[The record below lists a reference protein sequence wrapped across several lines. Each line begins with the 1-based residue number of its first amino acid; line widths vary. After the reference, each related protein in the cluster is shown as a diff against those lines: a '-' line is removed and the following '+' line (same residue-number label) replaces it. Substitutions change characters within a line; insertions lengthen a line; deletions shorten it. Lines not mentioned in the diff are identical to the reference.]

1 MKGAPVV
8 ARISNRPVI
17 FRNWTISMVG
27 IMTFSRVQDVKIP
40 DKDPLRTLRT
50 TFFNVLVPAPVNS
63 GFDDVIS
70 DLLTGIRQKLRWKKI
85 LVHREPRLSLDSGF
99 GVFFFNE

>member
-17 FRNWTISMVG
+17 FRSWTINMVG
-27 IMTFSRVQDVKIP
+27 SMTFSRVQDVKIP

-50 TFFNVLVPAPVNS
+50 TLFSVLVPAPMDS
-63 GFDDVIS
+63 GFDDVIY
-70 DLLTGIRQKLRWKKI
+70 DLSTGIRKKSRW
-85 LVHREPRLSLDSGF
+85 
-99 GVFFFNE
+99 